1 MKTPEDMRRLEE
13 LFHEAVRLDPQGRA
27 EFVARVRDENRELGA
42 AVESLIAAHEGP
54 DNLIDSPAY
63 EAAAELIASTP
74 PALVAGQVVGHYQV
88 IAPLGKGG
96 MGEVYLASDAKLD
109 RKVALKLL
117 PAGLTDSK
125 NRLRRFVQE
134 AKAASSLNHPN
145 IITIHEIG
153 QADGAHFI
161 ATEFIDG
168 QTLRQRLARTRMEL
182 PDVLDVSMQAA
193 GALQAAHAAGII
205 HRDIKP
211 ENIMLRPDGYV
222 KVLDFGLAKL
232 AEESRQTNPTDS
244 AMDTKLK
251 VYTEPGT
258 VMGTV
263 NYMSPEQA
271 RGRVVDARTDVFSL
285 GAVMYEMAAGRMA
298 FAGETPADTL
308 VSILGKEP
316 PPLEQCAPEVPAE
329 FQRIISKALRKDR
342 EARYQTITDLLID
355 LKSFKEELT
364 FAQKLERSKPPHA
377 SRGASATPA
386 ATAAA
391 ATDHGGAKSTVEEAA
406 TATHPAQAKA
416 DRGGRSVTIT
426 LVAVVVLL
434 AGLAVGGAMLWR
446 RGGSSPVISAPVSA
460 PAPAPERTVSYWI
473 TVQKY
478 RGGKPYQEPFRLRDD
493 INFEKDYR
501 IRLHVASPQTGR
513 LYLLNEGPAAGGDQT
528 PTFNVL
534 FPSETANDG
543 SALLQANQQ
552 IQIPQQSWFQFD
564 GQRGTEKI
572 WLVWAERDVPEL
584 EAVKGFANSRDRGAV
599 GSPALRTA
607 ANEFLRAHS
616 TPGAS
621 VVRDEGKKDTLVR
634 ANGEILV
641 HVIQLEHN

>member
-1 MKTPEDMRRLEE
+1 MKTPESMQQLEE
-13 LFHEAVRLDPQGRA
+13 LFHEAVRLGPRERA
-27 EFVARVRDENRELGA
+27 DFMARLREAKPELVA

-54 DNLIDSPAY
+54 DSFLDSPAY
-63 EAAAELIASTP
+63 EAAVELIADAP
-74 PALVAGQVVGHYQV
+74 PALVVGQVVGRYQA

-96 MGEVYLASDAKLD
+96 MGEVYLASDTQLD

-117 PAGLTDSK
+117 PAGLTSDK
-125 NRLRRFVQE
+125 DRLRRFIQE

-168 QTLRQRLARTRMEL
+168 QTLRHRLAHTRMGL
-182 PDVLDVSMQAA
+182 PDILDVSIQAA
-193 GALQAAHAAGII
+193 GALHAAHSAGIV

-232 AEESRQTNPTDS
+232 TEKSRQTNPTDS
-244 AMDTKLK
+244 AIDTKVK
-251 VYTEPGT
+251 AYTEPGT

-271 RGRVVDARTDVFSL
+271 RGHVMDARTDVFSL
-285 GAVMYEMAAGRMA
+285 GVVMYEMAAGRMA
-298 FAGETPADTL
+298 FAGGTAVDTL
-308 VSILGKEP
+308 VSILEKEP
-316 PPLEQCAPEVPAE
+316 PPLDLCAPGVPPE

-342 EARYQTITDLLID
+342 EVRYQTSKDLLID
-355 LKSFKEELT
+355 LKSLKEELA
-364 FAQKLERSKPPHA
+364 FEEKLERSNPPH
-377 SRGASATPA
+377 SSGGASATPA
-386 ATAAA
+386 ATEAA
-391 ATDHGGAKSTVEEAA
+391 ATDQRGASVGEGAA
-406 TATHPAQAKA
+406 TAARSAQTKA
-416 DRGGRSVTIT
+416 NRSRRAVTVA
-426 LVAVVVLL
+426 LAVVVL
-434 AGLAVGGAMLWR
+434 AGLAIGAAMLWP
-446 RGGSSPVISAPVSA
+446 RGGSSPVISAPASA
-460 PAPAPERTVSYWI
+460 PATAAERAVSYWI

-478 RGGKPYQEPFRLRDD
+478 RGGKAYQEPFRLRDH

-501 IRLHVASPQTGR
+501 IRLHITSTQSGR
-513 LYLLNEGPAAGGDQT
+513 LYLLNEGPPAGADQT

-534 FPSETANDG
+534 FPSETANNG
-543 SALLQANQQ
+543 SALLRENQQ

-564 GQRGTEKI
+564 EQQGTEKI
-572 WLVWAERDVPEL
+572 WLVWAEKDVPEM
-584 EAVKGFANSRDRGAV
+584 EAVKGFANPRDRGV
-599 GSPALRTA
+599 VSSPGLRTA
-607 ANEFLRAHS
+607 VNEFLKTHS

-621 VVRDEGKKDTLVR
+621 VERDEEKKDTLVR

-641 HVIQLEHN
+641 HVIKLEHH